1 MGKLNEN
8 GKRGTYF
15 WGFLLI
21 SIGLL
26 LLYNQFYNDL
36 DLIFVFQLWPILF
49 VIWGT
54 TLLRVPDFIKN
65 ILSALSGVVLAL
77 FIAAIMFNGF
87 DYFSDNIVFNNDENE
102 EWEWDTD
109 ISDTNNYVGKTFT
122 QYYEAQFDTAKFVI
136 DGGAGVYTIK
146 DTSSY
151 LIEVKPN
158 SKFDEFNLSSDS
170 DSRTVYLKLPS
181 NININL
187 LKKSSNSREASIKL
201 NSQPLWDFDFN
212 IGATKFNA
220 DFSPYKLK
228 NMKLNCGASQID
240 LKFGNKYDTTN
251 ISINAAASKIRIKI
265 PKEFGAEIYSNS
277 GLSNN
282 RFPDF
287 SKFDDN
293 VFRSSNF
300 LSTTKKFFIQI
311 SSGITDI
318 KVIRY

>member
-1 MGKLNEN
+1 
-8 GKRGTYF
+8 
-15 WGFLLI
+15 
-21 SIGLL
+21 
-26 LLYNQFYNDL
+26 
-36 DLIFVFQLWPILF
+36 
-49 VIWGT
+49 
-54 TLLRVPDFIKN
+54 
-65 ILSALSGVVLAL
+65 
-77 FIAAIMFNGF
+77 
-87 DYFSDNIVFNNDENE
+87 
-102 EWEWDTD
+102 
-109 ISDTNNYVGKTFT
+109 
-122 QYYEAQFDTAKFVI
+122 
-136 DGGAGVYTIK
+136 
-146 DTSSY
+146 
-151 LIEVKPN
+151 
-158 SKFDEFNLSSDS
+158 
-170 DSRTVYLKLPS
+170 VYLKLPS

-187 LKKSSNSREASIKL
+187 LKKSSNSREAAIKL

-228 NMKLNCGASQID
+228 NMKLNCGASQIEM
-240 LKFGNKYDTTN
+240 KFGNKYDTTN

-293 VFRSSNF
+293 VFRSSNY

>member
-1 MGKLNEN
+1 MGKFNEN

-77 FIAAIMFNGF
+77 FIAAILFNGF
-87 DYFSDNIVFNNDENE
+87 DYFSDNVVFHNDDNE
-102 EWEWDTD
+102 EWEWATD

-187 LKKSSNSREASIKL
+187 LKKSSNSREAAIKL

-228 NMKLNCGASQID
+228 NMKLNCGASQIEM
-240 LKFGNKYDTTN
+240 KFGNKYDTTN
-251 ISINAAASKIRIKI
+251 ISINAA
-265 PKEFGAEIYSNS
+265 F
-277 GLSNN
+277 
-282 RFPDF
+282 
-287 SKFDDN
+287 
-293 VFRSSNF
+293 
-300 LSTTKKFFIQI
+300 
-311 SSGITDI
+311 
-318 KVIRY
+318 